1 MTDLLRVIAFC
12 FVATT
17 AQVDPA
23 EKPSEKE
30 DASELVIPEKFP
42 YRVKKIGA
50 NLYRASL
57 VSSYSAERYLT

>member
-30 DASELVIPEKFP
+30 DASELIIPEKFP
-42 YRVKKIGA
+42 NRVKKIGA
-50 NLYRASL
+50 NLYRAYL

>member
-1 MTDLLRVIAFC
+1 MTDLLRVINFC

-30 DASELVIPEKFP
+30 DASELVIPE
-42 YRVKKIGA
+42 
-50 NLYRASL
+50 
-57 VSSYSAERYLT
+57 